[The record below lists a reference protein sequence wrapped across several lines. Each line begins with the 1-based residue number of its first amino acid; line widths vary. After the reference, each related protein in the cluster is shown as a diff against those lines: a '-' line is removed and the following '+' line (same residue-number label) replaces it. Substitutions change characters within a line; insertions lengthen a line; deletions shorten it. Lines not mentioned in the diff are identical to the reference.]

1 MNEMHEFI
9 FKQGFLI
16 LLIVFWFVWF
26 MMLERRGF
34 ATRTQNLHYR
44 IFTNIEISECEN
56 HCQGLCHCPGHLC
69 ILAVWSTYEVTM
81 NEENLKFKG
90 VAEDCQYDSMEGYV
104 DSEGKSCFVEMN
116 IWDNVW
122 DRSIRGWLFSGI
134 VAMLAIV
141 KVPQPKVAGLW
152 EEE

>member
-1 MNEMHEFI
+1 
-9 FKQGFLI
+9 
-16 LLIVFWFVWF
+16 
-26 MMLERRGF
+26 MMLEQRGLRNKN
-34 ATRTQNLHYR
+34 AKPALSDLYKYRNLR
-44 IFTNIEISECEN
+44 MRESLPKASVIALVICA
-56 HCQGLCHCPGHLC
+56 L
-69 ILAVWSTYEVTM
+69 LAVWSTYEVTM

-90 VAEDCQYDSMEGYV
+90 VAEDCQYDPMEGYV

-134 VAMLAIV
+134 IAMLAIV
-141 KVPQPKVAGLW
+141 KVPQPKVADMW